1 MEVRIEEWH
10 GMNIRFVNVDG
21 EWWCVYDDIISII
34 KKFNTGYCSHFERD
48 LIDHKNLIRGID
60 LDGESV
66 LIVNELG
73 IYEIFYLC
81 DGMLETVNFRHWSG
95 EIMAKLRS
103 KYGLQQYEV
112 LQMLDDD
119 VQQDISR
126 MIDTLYW
133 DDEKKILMQSVT
145 VQGGDVEQIP
155 FME

>member
-34 KKFNTGYCSHFERD
+34 KKFNTGY
-48 LIDHKNLIRGID
+48 
-60 LDGESV
+60 
-66 LIVNELG
+66 ELG

>member
-48 LIDHKNLIRGID
+48 LIDHKNLIRRID

-73 IYEIFYLC
+73 IYEILFFLFMN
-81 DGMLETVNFRHWSG
+81 GKRNGKNHFSL
-95 EIMAKLRS
+95 IK
-103 KYGLQQYEV
+103 KKQQKKCWII
-112 LQMLDDD
+112 LD
-119 VQQDISR
+119 V
-126 MIDTLYW
+126 
-133 DDEKKILMQSVT
+133 
-145 VQGGDVEQIP
+145 
-155 FME
+155 

>member
-1 MEVRIEEWH
+1 M
-10 GMNIRFVNVDG
+10 
-21 EWWCVYDDIISII
+21 
-34 KKFNTGYCSHFERD
+34 
-48 LIDHKNLIRGID
+48 
-60 LDGESV
+60 

>member
-21 EWWCVYDDIISII
+21 EWWCVDDDIISII

-48 LIDHKNLIRGID
+48 LIDHKNLIRRID